1 MPPKN
6 KKQKEIVQDDRFQA
20 IVLTDSF
27 ETRFMPLTSVLPRCL
42 LPLANVPLIEY
53 TLEFLANA
61 GVNEVYLMCSSHADQ
76 IQDYIQKSKW
86 SSKNSPF
93 KISTIMSLE
102 SRSVGDAMRDL
113 DNRGLISGDF
123 LLVSGDVVTNIDFEK
138 AMNAH
143 KQRKQLDKDHIVTMV
158 LTPASPLH
166 RTRSQVDPATF
177 ILDKDTGRCVFY
189 QGIPLVDGK
198 RSSINIDPELLEDI
212 EDEMVI
218 RNDLIDCCVDI
229 CTPHVPQIFQENFD
243 YQYLRSDF
251 VKGVLTSDLL
261 KKTIYGYITDGSEYA
276 ARVESW
282 ATYDAVSQ
290 DVLARW
296 CYPLVPDSNLL
307 ESNSYSY
314 EFNHIYKEDKVILA
328 QSCKIGSCTSIG
340 TNSSVGE
347 GTSIKKSVIGR
358 NCQIGNNVI
367 INNSYI
373 WDNAIIKDNSVIDH
387 SIIAGNAKIGND
399 VTLNPGTVIGYN
411 VVIGDGIHLSN
422 NTRVVEKPIDT
433 NDDSFELS
441 PSFDSDEEDGKTNG
455 ITSNT
460 EQSVNDVDVVGDNG
474 VGFLYVSDNEL
485 DEESDSEYGTSH
497 NYSGII
503 YQMQSLNVS
512 DDSIASVS
520 NAKAKKYHRRTSS
533 RNRRLSSASVVST
546 DYEGGVFSEEE
557 DEDFEKEAI
566 ATVDRSMENNHDLDT
581 ALLELNTL
589 RMSMNV
595 TYHDVRLAT
604 SKALIH
610 KIVHFITTDTLDV
623 KEATEKIFN
632 KWGLLFKRQVF
643 EEFEQVDLLQIIQ
656 EICSKVEKSYNEK
669 ILFMALNILYNQDI
683 VEEENIYKWWDSE
696 TSTANDDL
704 VQVRTLTGKWVDWL
718 REAEEESEEESD

>member
-27 ETRFMPLTSVLPRCL
+27 ETRFMPLTSIKPRCL

-61 GVNEVYLMCSSHADQ
+61 GVNEVYLMCSSHANQ
-76 IQDYIQKSKW
+76 IQDYIEKSKW
-86 SSKNSPF
+86 SSKTSPF
-93 KISTIMSLE
+93 KISTVMSLE
-102 SRSVGDAMRDL
+102 SRSVGDSMRDL

-123 LLVSGDVVTNIDFEK
+123 LLVSGDVVTNIDFNK

-143 KQRKQLDKDHIVTMV
+143 KNKKQVDKDHIVTMV
-158 LTPASPLH
+158 LTAASSLH

-177 ILDKDTGRCVFY
+177 ILDKKTDRCVFY
-189 QGIPLVDGK
+189 EGIPPVDGK
-198 RSSINIDPELLEDI
+198 KTSINIDTELFEDI

-229 CTPHVPQIFQENFD
+229 CSPHVPQIFQENFD
-243 YQYLRSDF
+243 YQYLRNDF
-251 VKGVLTSDLL
+251 IKGVLTSDLL
-261 KKTIYGYITDGSEYA
+261 KKTIYAYITDGSEYA

-282 ATYDAVSQ
+282 ATYDAISQ

-314 EFNHIYKEDKVILA
+314 EFNHIYKEDKVLLA

-340 TNSSVGE
+340 SKSSVGD

-358 NCQIGNNVI
+358 NCQIGKNVKI
-367 INNSYI
+367 HNSYI
-373 WDNAIIKDNSVIDH
+373 WDNAVVKDNSVIDH
-387 SIIAGNAKIGND
+387 AIIATNANIGNN
-399 VTLNPGTVIGYN
+399 VTVSPGAVIGFN
-411 VVIGDGIHLSN
+411 VVIGDNKHISN
-422 NTRVVEKPIDT
+422 NTRIVETPIEK
-433 NDDSFELS
+433 NEI
-441 PSFDSDEEDGKTNG
+441 SFDSNSSFDSSEESDINQKEKAASAHEVHINDIDLVGEDG
-455 ITSNT
+455 
-460 EQSVNDVDVVGDNG
+460 VGS
-474 VGFLYVSDNEL
+474 LYVSEDEL
-485 DEESDSEYGTSH
+485 DEDSDSESGVTNH
-497 NYSGII
+497 YSGII

-520 NAKAKKYHRRTSS
+520 NAKTKRSRRLS

-546 DYEGGVFSEEE
+546 DYEGGVFSEE

-566 ATVDRSMENNHDLDT
+566 ATIDRSMENNHDLDT

-595 TYHDVRLAT
+595 TYHEVRLAT
-604 SKALIH
+604 SQALLN
-610 KIVHFITTDTLDV
+610 KIVHFITTDTLDL
-623 KEATEKIFN
+623 KEATEKIFK

-643 EEFEQVDLLQIIQ
+643 DQPEQVDLLQILQ
-656 EICSKVEKSYNEK
+656 EICSKIDKSYHEK
-669 ILFMALNILYNQDI
+669 ILFMVVNILYDQDI
-683 VEEENIYKWWDSE
+683 VEEENIYEWWDSE
-696 TSTANDDL
+696 ASVANDDL
-704 VQVRTLTGKWVDWL
+704 IHVRTLTGKWVDWL